1 MDVLGKRYLIDHC
14 VLRWVDDQKEK
25 SFKVYVTDGIKNIN
39 DSVAN
44 AFSGKVFRERW
55 YDMTNKKEVKDPKET
70 ADEIK
75 SRIVGKLA
83 ALEK

>member
-1 MDVLGKRYLIDHC
+1 M
-14 VLRWVDDQKEK
+14 
-25 SFKVYVTDGIKNIN
+25 TDGIKNIN
-39 DSVAN
+39 ESVAN

-55 YDMTNKKEVKDPKET
+55 YDMTNKKQVEEPKET
-70 ADEIK
+70 AEEIK